1 MNNVVLIGMP
11 SSGKSAVG
19 ILLAKLLGY
28 GFIDSDRVIQGIEG
42 KRLSKLI
49 EEHGAEGFLK
59 IEERVNCGLDVSRCV
74 IATGGSAVYSDYA
87 MKRFKERGK
96 VVYLKIDADTVKK
109 RIPDLVSRGVVM
121 RGTLN
126 SVDDLY
132 KEREPLYEQYADITV
147 ECNELT
153 LDEAATVC
161 AAAIRGNK

>member
-19 ILLAKLLGY
+19 IRLAQLFGY
-28 GFIDSDRVIQGIEG
+28 GFIDSDLVIQGIEG

-74 IATGGSAVYSDYA
+74 IATGGSAVYSDPA
-87 MKRFKERGK
+87 MKFFKQNAK
-96 VVYLKIDADTVKK
+96 IVYLKISAETVKN

-132 KEREPLYEQYADITV
+132 RERIPLYEKYADITV
-147 ECNELT
+147 ECDSLT
-153 LDEAATVC
+153 LDETASRC
-161 AAAIRGNK
+161 AALVRGN

>member
-19 ILLAKLLGY
+19 IRLAKLLGY
-28 GFIDSDRVIQGIEG
+28 GFIDSDLVIQGIEG

-59 IEERVNCGLDVSRCV
+59 IEECVNCALDVSRCV
-74 IATGGSAVYSDYA
+74 IATGGSAVYSDNA
-87 MKRFKERGK
+87 MQFFKK
-96 VVYLKIDADTVKK
+96 NAKIVYLKIDVEEVKK

-126 SVDDLY
+126 SVDDLFE
-132 KEREPLYEQYADITV
+132 ERTPLYEKYADITV
-147 ECNELT
+147 DCNGLT
-153 LDEAATVC
+153 LDEAAACC
-161 AAAIRGNK
+161 AAAVREK